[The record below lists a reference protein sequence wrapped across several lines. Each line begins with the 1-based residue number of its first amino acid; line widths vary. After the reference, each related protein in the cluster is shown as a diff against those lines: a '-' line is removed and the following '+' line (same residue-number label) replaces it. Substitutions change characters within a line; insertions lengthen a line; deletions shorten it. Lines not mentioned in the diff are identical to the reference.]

1 MQIQRTLAEF
11 EVADHELY
19 RAATS
24 RLTVEEF
31 NMMKFRIE
39 KMRTAINDFERHLVL
54 EKKQKARLVHL
65 SLSLRRSLAGTVIER
80 KERETRAS
88 GSQAEEDDI
97 RTMLNLVMEE
107 HGHVSDHVMS
117 IIGSLEKGPGFD
129 ELKAVLSSRL
139 EFEGKGDKEN

>member
-1 MQIQRTLAEF
+1 
-11 EVADHELY
+11 
-19 RAATS
+19 
-24 RLTVEEF
+24 
-31 NMMKFRIE
+31 MMKFRIE
-39 KMRTAINDFERHLVL
+39 KMRTAIIDFERHLVL